1 MELESKE
8 DDSLLQNKT
17 TSPFNDLYQMIKK
30 SLDVKTP
37 RKSSASLLQT
47 PTSRF
52 CTPKPVSVQ
61 KNVGNPVICI
71 EDNSTPKRDE
81 TRVSS
86 GALETENISK
96 GTPKSV
102 KKQKKSFQVPSNVM
116 ARPEKENAV
125 NSEATS
131 PQRRNRATPQRFTVC
146 EVIEQVSPQTLK
158 SPMRRRSK
166 EATPAMP
173 AVTKEQEKQVVTSTK
188 TEHLRK
194 ASPKNSGKVVTGNK
208 YFNTCFYLNLLGI
221 LIKLQEFFL
230 FNMWKMFLFSI
241 HL

>member
-37 RKSSASLLQT
+37 LKSSASLLQT

-61 KNVGNPVICI
+61 KDVGNPVIST
-71 EDNSTPKRDE
+71 EDKSTPKRD
-81 TRVSS
+81 
-86 GALETENISK
+86 ETENISK

-102 KKQKKSFQVPSNVM
+102 KKQKKSFHIPSNEM
-116 ARPEKENAV
+116 ARPETENV
-125 NSEATS
+125 VKCEAAS

-158 SPMRRRSK
+158 SPTRRRSK
-166 EATPAMP
+166 EATPTKP
-173 AVTKEQEKQVVTSTK
+173 AVTKEQEKQMATSTE
-188 TEHLRK
+188 TQPLRR
-194 ASPKNSGKVVTGNK
+194 ASPRNSGKVETGNK
-208 YFNTCFYLNLLGI
+208 YFNTYCFSCFYLTLLVI
-221 LIKLQEFFL
+221 LQEFFL
-230 FNMWKMFLFSI
+230 LDVEDVSDVCFQFI
-241 HL
+241 C